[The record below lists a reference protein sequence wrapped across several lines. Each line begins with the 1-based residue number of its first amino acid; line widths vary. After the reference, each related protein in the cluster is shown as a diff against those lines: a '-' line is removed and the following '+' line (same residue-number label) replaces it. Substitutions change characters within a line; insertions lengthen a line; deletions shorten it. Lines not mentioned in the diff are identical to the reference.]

1 MHISK
6 DNKIELDE
14 SLNLIENGWPK
25 YEVKKYI
32 DGDRVT
38 YQLVGELW
46 KKTVLFFKIKQF
58 YFLSMHLV
66 MILRWLLT
74 DISKKNWIIFC
85 FSEKKIL
92 YFCFPE

>member
-1 MHISK
+1 MYWIHKPSQMHISK

-38 YQLVGELW
+38 YQIVSCYE
-46 KKTVLFFKIKQF
+46 
-58 YFLSMHLV
+58 
-66 MILRWLLT
+66 
-74 DISKKNWIIFC
+74 
-85 FSEKKIL
+85 
-92 YFCFPE
+92 